1 MRDSIVQG
9 ILVGFLFLT
18 MSYIYT
24 KIKNGKKENAKSA
37 LVESNE
43 KQTIRK
49 LINTLNLIRKVVDE
63 NSYKYGDNR
72 EEYLN
77 TLPEN
82 FSTVLQYILN
92 EKININE
99 YGKIYNLRDYI
110 GVIAVELY
118 NLAKE
123 GKGEKPLPVYDCV
136 EVKKL
141 NEEHLI
147 SNKAEKTIFE
157 IQEAIYSSI
166 KEYDYTFNQSLN
178 ENKVAESCQKIIYA
192 VKERL

>member
-9 ILVGFLFLT
+9 ILAGFLFLV
-18 MSYIYT
+18 MSYFYS
-24 KIKNGKKENAKSA
+24 KIKNNKKGQGKSIHIKSS
-37 LVESNE
+37 EE
-43 KQTIRK
+43 QTIRK
-49 LINTLNLIRKVVDE
+49 LINTLNLIRKVVNE
-63 NSYKYGDNR
+63 NSYEYGDNR
-72 EEYLN
+72 EEYLGS
-77 TLPEN
+77 LPQN
-82 FSTVLQYILN
+82 FDTVLQYIIN

-99 YGKIYNLRDYI
+99 YGKIYNLKDYI

-123 GKGEKPLPVYDCV
+123 SKGEKPLPVNDYF

-141 NEEHLI
+141 NEEYLI

-157 IQEAIYSSI
+157 IREAIYSSL
-166 KEYDYTFNQSLN
+166 KEYDYTFHQSLN
-178 ENKVAESCQKIIYA
+178 ENKVFESCQKIISA